1 MTRMIPSRIRPA
13 LALAALAAM
22 FLGAPTSGRAQ
33 NVELTITPYAGKTTW
48 SKHVNIERKPI
59 FGVSVGALMRGR
71 VGIEGTVGTVS
82 SNTLRGSTP
91 WISDATTGPS
101 EDVKSLQYGADVL
114 YNFLTSEFTP
124 YLAGGWRHYKF
135 TVGPDADQTSYSYN
149 GFDAALGARYNFTS
163 FLGVRGE
170 VRDVMFRFKSPP
182 ASDPPAEVLTH
193 SVYYTVGLQLTLG
206 HKRPAPPPPPPA
218 PVTIIMPA
226 EPAPAPPPPVD
237 SDGDGVVDSQ
247 DKCPGTPAG
256 AIVDANGCPLDSD
269 GDGVYDGL
277 DKCPGT
283 PLGAIV
289 DANGCPK
296 DSDGDGVYDGL
307 DKCPDTPPG
316 VRVDKDGC
324 PIVVN
329 ERETELLD
337 TGKIT
342 ARDIHFATAKWD
354 ILPQSYTSLDDI
366 GKILGQWPQLRIEIG
381 GHCDARGSDAYNLDL
396 SNKRAHAVLD
406 YLLAHFDKI
415 PREQYT
421 AVGYG
426 ERVPVS
432 DNKTVEGM
440 AMNRRVE
447 FKVLNTEELKK
458 ERERRHMLPK

>member
-1 MTRMIPSRIRPA
+1 
-13 LALAALAAM
+13 
-22 FLGAPTSGRAQ
+22 
-33 NVELTITPYAGKTTW
+33 
-48 SKHVNIERKPI
+48 
-59 FGVSVGALMRGR
+59 
-71 VGIEGTVGTVS
+71 
-82 SNTLRGSTP
+82 
-91 WISDATTGPS
+91 
-101 EDVKSLQYGADVL
+101 
-114 YNFLTSEFTP
+114 
-124 YLAGGWRHYKF
+124 
-135 TVGPDADQTSYSYN
+135 
-149 GFDAALGARYNFTS
+149 
-163 FLGVRGE
+163 

-182 ASDPPAEVLTH
+182 ASNPPAESLTH
-193 SVYYTVGLQLTLG
+193 SVFYTVGLQLTLG
-206 HKRPAPPPPPPA
+206 HKHTAPPPPPPA

-237 SDGDGVVDSQ
+237 SDGDGVIDSQ

-256 AIVDANGCPLDSD
+256 AVVDATGCPLDSD

-283 PLGAIV
+283 PHGATV
-289 DANGCPK
+289 DATGCPT

-307 DKCPDTPPG
+307 DKCPGTPPG

-342 ARDIHFATAKWD
+342 ARDIHFVTAKWD
-354 ILPQSYTSLDDI
+354 ILPQSYASLDGI
-366 GKILGQWPQLRIEIG
+366 GKVLGQWPQLRIEIG

-406 YLLAHFDKI
+406 YLLTHFNQI